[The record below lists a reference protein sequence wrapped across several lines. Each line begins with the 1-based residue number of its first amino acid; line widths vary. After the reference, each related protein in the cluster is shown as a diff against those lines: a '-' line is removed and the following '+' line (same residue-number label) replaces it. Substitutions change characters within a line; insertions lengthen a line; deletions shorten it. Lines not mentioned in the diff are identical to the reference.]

1 MAARLLVFTDIYGVS
16 SRLLIF
22 KATTKLVEDGTR
34 TSKDKNTQIT
44 VLSDSLPLFPEC
56 MFLSLGQSLGLISEV

>member
-1 MAARLLVFTDIYGVS
+1 MAARLLVFTDIYGG

-56 MFLSLGQSLGLISEV
+56 MFLSLGQPLGLISEV